1 MDLNNQIIIYQT
13 EDGQTQVDVRIE
25 NENVW
30 LTQLQIADLF
40 GTKHHAI
47 TKYLYISD
55 ELDENSIC
63 SIWQHMGN

>member
-40 GTKHHAI
+40 GTKHHA
-47 TKYLYISD
+47 TKHLYISD